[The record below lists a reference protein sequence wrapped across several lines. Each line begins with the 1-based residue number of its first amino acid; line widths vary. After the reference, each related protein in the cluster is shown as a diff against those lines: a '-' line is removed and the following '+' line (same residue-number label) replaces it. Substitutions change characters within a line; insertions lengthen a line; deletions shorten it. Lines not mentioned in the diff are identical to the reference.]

1 MRWLQ
6 LCGSLNILW
15 HCPSLGLEWKLTF
28 SSPVPT
34 AEFSK
39 CVGNSLTFVCLF
51 VLFCFV
57 LFLRIWNSSAG
68 IPSPPWILFMV
79 MVPKAHLTSH
89 SSISGPSWVTTP
101 SWLSR
106 PLRYFLYHSVYS
118 CYLLIF
124 YASVRPI
131 LFLSFVVPIFE
142 WNITLVS
149 LIYFKRS
156 QVFPILLLSSISLH
170 CSLKKAFLSRLPI
183 LWNSALNSV
192 YLCLSLLHFTSLF
205 SAICH
210 TSSYNNFAFLHF
222 FFLKMVLVTASC
234 SILWTSAYS
243 YSGTPSDLIPW
254 NLFVYVF
261 LMWLLLLEVWGALHA
276 PLACN
281 VFFHPLIFSLYVS
294 LRLRWVSGR

>member
-1 MRWLQ
+1 MAFTWISPDYLIYVISLICFFVNCKSLLAYPLSSVLLLRAGMRVMWW
-6 LCGSLNILW
+6 IM
-15 HCPSLGLEWKLTF
+15 
-28 SSPVPT
+28 
-34 AEFSK
+34 
-39 CVGNSLTFVCLF
+39 
-51 VLFCFV
+51 
-57 LFLRIWNSSAG
+57 FL
-68 IPSPPWILFMV
+68 
-79 MVPKAHLTSH
+79 
-89 SSISGPSWVTTP
+89 TTP

-118 CYLLIF
+118 CYLFLIF
-124 YASVRPI
+124 YASVRSI
-131 LFLSFVVPIFE
+131 LFLSFIVPIFE

-170 CSLKKAFLSRLPI
+170 CSLKKASLSRLPI
-183 LWNSALNSV
+183 LWNSALNLV
-192 YLCLSLLHFTSLF
+192 YLCLSLLPFTSLF

-210 TSSYNNFAFLHF
+210 ASSYNNFAFLHF

-243 YSGTPSDLIPW
+243 YSGAPSDLIPW

-261 LMWLLLLEVWGALHA
+261 LMWLLLFQVWF